1 MAAQQVPVRDLPK
14 PTREIEDPFTMVGGA
29 LELRSGQVL
38 MVDVAEMDLVVVD
51 FAKGTRT
58 TLGRKGSGPGE
69 YRAPGAMLQD
79 PGDTV
84 WVFDALQQRIASFN
98 PDLTAGVT
106 IPFMTFDQTTSTALT
121 APMVGDRRGYLYASS
136 MAISMGRSGRGA
148 QMEIP
153 DSAGVVRVNL
163 RDTKART
170 ELARVRF
177 PTSGKPEMKQ
187 LGERAFKFTLA
198 YPGLV
203 AADAWA
209 VFPDGRMAIVRGAL
223 YTVEFIAPDGK
234 RSAALKV
241 SYEPI
246 RVTDADR
253 KAEMDEAQRMMKEQT
268 KAMQK
273 MMPANVSMEFELLP
287 PASWPDNYPPV
298 SPLGALAAPDGRLWV
313 KRATPILVGR
323 EQWDVLDAGGRL
335 VARWRLPAKTT
346 IVGVGRGVVYAVR
359 TDEDDF
365 RYAQRVELPK

>member
-1 MAAQQVPVRDLPK
+1 
-14 PTREIEDPFTMVGGA
+14 MVAGA
-29 LELRSGQVL
+29 LELKSGLVL
-38 MVDVAEMDLVVVD
+38 MVDAAEMDLVIVD
-51 FAKGTRT
+51 FAKGTRAI
-58 TLGRKGSGPGE
+58 LGRKGSGPGE
-69 YRAPGAMLQD
+69 YRAPGAILQV

-84 WVFDALQQRIASFN
+84 WIFDAMQQRIASFN

-136 MAISMGRSGRGA
+136 MAIAMGRSGRGA

-153 DSAGVVRVNL
+153 DSVGVVRVNV
-163 RDTKART
+163 RDAKVRT
-170 ELARVRF
+170 EIARVRF

-187 LGERAFKFTLA
+187 LGQTAFKYTMA

-209 VFPDGRMAIVRGAL
+209 VFPDGRVAIVRGAA

-234 RSAALKV
+234 HSAALKV
-241 SYEPI
+241 PYEPI
-246 RVTDADR
+246 RVTDADE
-253 KAEMDEAQRMMKEQT
+253 KAEMDEAHRVMKEQS
-268 KAMQK
+268 KAVQK
-273 MMPANVSMEFELLP
+273 MMPANVSMDFELLP
-287 PASWPDNYPPV
+287 PADWPSTYPAV
-298 SPLGALAAPDGRLWV
+298 SPLGALASPDGRLWV
-313 KRATPILVGR
+313 KRATPIRVGR

-335 VARWRLPAKTT
+335 VARWRLPEKTT

-365 RYAQRVELPK
+365 RYAQRVELPR